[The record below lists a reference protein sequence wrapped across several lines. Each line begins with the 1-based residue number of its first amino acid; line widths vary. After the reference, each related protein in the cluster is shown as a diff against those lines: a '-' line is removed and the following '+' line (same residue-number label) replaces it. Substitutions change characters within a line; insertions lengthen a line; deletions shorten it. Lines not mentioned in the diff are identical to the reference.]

1 MSDAPPVPRLVPLK
15 CPRCQ
20 SPLPARPGEVLFFCP
35 KCPTAV
41 EGADGALA
49 PLPLHFEAGD
59 RPWWWLV
66 GQAQVRQFAATRSAR
81 TTFGTVERAGQKLPV
96 RFLIPA
102 DARPI
107 HETYRAALDAAGS
120 AHSEGARP
128 ASAVKGGVYGRRAAE
143 QIARQIFL
151 TLVARADGKIHH
163 IEFALELP
171 DASIVVRKV

>member
-1 MSDAPPVPRLVPLK
+1 MSGTSPSAPRLVPLK

-20 SPLPARPGEVLFFCP
+20 AALPARPGELLFCCP

-41 EGADGALA
+41 EGADEALT
-49 PLPLHFEAGD
+49 PLPLHFESGD
-59 RPWWWLV
+59 RPWWSLV
-66 GQAQVRQFAATRSAR
+66 GQAQVKLFSATHSAR
-81 TTFGTVERAGQKLPV
+81 TPLGTVERAGQTLPV
-96 RFLIPA
+96 RFLVPA

-107 HETYRAALDAAGS
+107 HETYRAALDAVGTTHA
-120 AHSEGARP
+120 EGARAGAP
-128 ASAVKGGVYGRRAAE
+128 KGGIYGRRAAE

-171 DASIVVRKV
+171 DASIVIRKL